1 MIEVECPTCDQ
12 KFAIDDSQ
20 LGTTVACPHCQQP
33 VDMSGDLE
41 DELAAPAPVVH
52 GPRRKKI
59 IIQKSGGTSQAPSQV
74 QAPPQAVTPG
84 GHPSGVSRQPV
95 APQPGAAAGPPSQQR
110 GPMRVVVTDIKM
122 PLGSMVVFMLKLM
135 VASIPVVIIVW
146 IVIGLLGLLFGGII
160 AFFAL
165 GGG

>member
-1 MIEVECPTCDQ
+1 MIEVECPTCDR

-41 DELAAPAPVVH
+41 DELATPTPVVH
-52 GPRRKKI
+52 GPQKKKI
-59 IIQKSGGTSQAPSQV
+59 IIQKSGGTFQAPSRV
-74 QAPPQAVTPG
+74 QAPPQQVTPG
-84 GHPSGVSRQPV
+84 GHPSGVTRQP
-95 APQPGAAAGPPSQQR
+95 APQPGASAGHPPQQR
-110 GPMRVVVTDIKM
+110 GPMRVVVSDIKM

-146 IVIGLLGLLFGGII
+146 IVGALLGLLFGGII
-160 AFFAL
+160 ALFAL